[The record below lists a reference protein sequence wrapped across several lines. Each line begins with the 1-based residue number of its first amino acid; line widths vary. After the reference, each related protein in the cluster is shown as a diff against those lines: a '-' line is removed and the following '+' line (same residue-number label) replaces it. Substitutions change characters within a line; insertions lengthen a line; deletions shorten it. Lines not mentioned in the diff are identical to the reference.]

1 MSTGMLGAII
11 GVIFILAQVVL
22 FWALGKLLSVLNDRF
37 LPDQSE

>member
-1 MSTGMLGAII
+1 MSTGMLGVLI

-22 FWALGKLLSVLNDRF
+22 FWGLGKLLSVLNDRF

>member
-1 MSTGMLGAII
+1 MSTGMLGILI

-37 LPDQSE
+37 LPEQS